1 LGFDDLDVVFDE
13 ARGYLLRWQRG
24 TQLKEWALPFAF
36 DAGVWQA
43 GRVYPK
49 GAGTTV
55 KGAWW
60 IAQTNTSGRPGDSR
74 DWRLAVKGGRDGK
87 DGKDGKDGE

>member
-1 LGFDDLDVVFDE
+1 VFDE
-13 ARGYLLRWQRG
+13 ARGYVLRCQRG
-24 TQLKEWALPFAF
+24 KQLKEWPIPLPF

-49 GAGTTV
+49 GAGVTV

-60 IAQTNTSGRPGDSR
+60 IAQAETSARPGDDTSDAR
-74 DWRLAVKGGRDGK
+74 AWRLSVKGGRDGK
-87 DGKDGKDGE
+87 DGKNGKDGIG